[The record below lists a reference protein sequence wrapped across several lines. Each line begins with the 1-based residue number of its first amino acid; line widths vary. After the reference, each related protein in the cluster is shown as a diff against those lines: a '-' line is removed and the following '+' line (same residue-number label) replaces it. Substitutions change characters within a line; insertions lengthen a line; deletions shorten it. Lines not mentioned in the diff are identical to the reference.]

1 MARTFNTT
9 ITVSRN
15 SANAINIYGLYNKFI
30 VSGDNS
36 GMKRIIIFFFN
47 PDTGKYEDGMNI
59 SVGRLSWRN
68 AIEYALCFDYDI
80 NSEEDCD
87 AEIGSDCL
95 DEICTY
101 IKTELDIGVE

>member
-1 MARTFNTT
+1 MAKTFNAT
-9 ITVSRN
+9 ITVSQD

-59 SVGRLSWRN
+59 FVGRLSWRN
-68 AIEYALCFDYDI
+68 AIEYALSFDY
-80 NSEEDCD
+80 SEENDS
-87 AEIGSDCL
+87 AEINSDCL

-101 IKTELDIGVE
+101 IKTEFNIKEQ